1 MDRRIFRRLVAAGF
15 IKSLTLSFAGMID
28 CAIVGRFLGTGGL
41 SAMKLAMPIFSV
53 LALFSSVL
61 STGLSVSVS
70 RDLTR
75 GNREHAVI
83 TFQSIFTVTVL
94 IGLACTLIGII
105 RPSLITALLAGSDFD
120 PAVFA
125 AATDYVA
132 LILASALPILL
143 FDILG
148 ALAMLE
154 GADRH
159 IRIASITLLV
169 MDIIGDMVAVRLKA
183 GMLGIAAASGF
194 SYFSACAIVVSFF
207 LGRRSMF
214 HLKLRWP
221 DGKALRWV
229 IFLGLPMVVKG
240 LCGILWPMSVNRL
253 MLRYGTLSGLA
264 ALSIQDAVHYLPT
277 ALCSGIAS
285 ATLIMVGIYAGEQD
299 EDGLRSLNVSIVRW
313 SLIGGLSIALCLGLT
328 AQPLLRLFSAD
339 AEILSLGVSAL
350 RLYLFGVPCLA
361 LNLAASSYLQGLG
374 LNRASGIVIFVN
386 HILISI
392 SSAFVLARL
401 FGTKGIF
408 ASYGICEVIMAALL
422 VLNVLL
428 FLYLRRQKLP
438 DSAATEKKEL
448 RRSIQTLDD
457 ASAASQ
463 QVHQFC
469 TSNGIGRREAY
480 HIALCS
486 EELAVNSIE
495 HGFNDGKKHHLELR
509 AVIADGCLLLRL
521 RDDGRRFDL
530 VDRYKM
536 INPDDPTKNIG
547 LRIVF
552 ASAEDVS
559 YSSAFN
565 MNNVCVKCA
574 IDAQSITHSSSLA
587 RAIPS

>member
-15 IKSLTLSFAGMID
+15 IKSLTLSIAGMID
-28 CAIVGRFLGTGGL
+28 CAIVGRFLGANGL

-53 LALFSSVL
+53 LSLFSSVL
-61 STGLSVSVS
+61 GTGLSVSVS

-75 GNREHAVI
+75 GDRERAGK
-83 TFQSIFTVTVL
+83 TFQSVLTVTVL
-94 IGLACTLIGII
+94 IGLVCTWIGIV
-105 RPSLITALLAGSDFD
+105 RPSMITTLLAGRVFD

-148 ALAMLE
+148 TLAMLE

-159 IRIASITLLV
+159 IRIASIALLV
-169 MDIIGDMVAVRLKA
+169 MDITGDLVALRLKA
-183 GMLGIAAASGF
+183 GMLGVAAASGF

-214 HLKLRWP
+214 HLKLRRP

-240 LCGILWPMSVNRL
+240 LSGILWPMSVNRL

-299 EDGLRSLNVSIVRW
+299 EDGLRRLNVSIVRW
-313 SLIGGLSIALCLGLT
+313 SLFGGLSIALCLGL
-328 AQPLLRLFSAD
+328 AAEPMLRLFSDD
-339 AEILSLGVSAL
+339 AEILSLSVSAL
-350 RLYLFGVPCLA
+350 RLYLVGVPCLA
-361 LNLAASSYLQGLG
+361 LNLAAASYLQGRG
-374 LNRASGIVIFVN
+374 MNKASGGVIFVN

-392 SSAFVLARL
+392 SSAYILARL

-408 ASYGICEVIMAALL
+408 ASYGLCEVIMAALL
-422 VLNVLL
+422 ILNVLL
-428 FLYLRRQKLP
+428 FLNLRNRKSYGP
-438 DSAATEKKEL
+438 AAMAKKEL
-448 RRSIQTLDD
+448 RRNIQSLDE
-457 ASAASQ
+457 ALAASQ
-463 QVHQFC
+463 QVYEFC
-469 TSNGIGRREAY
+469 ASNGIGHREAY

-495 HGFNDGKKHHLELR
+495 HGFNDGRKHHLELR
-509 AVIADGCLLLRL
+509 AVIVDGKLLLRL

-530 VDRYKM
+530 VDRYRM
-536 INPDDPTKNIG
+536 INPEDPTKNIG

-559 YSSAFN
+559 YSSEFS

-574 IDAQSITHSSSLA
+574 IDAQPAAHGGA
-587 RAIPS
+587 PS